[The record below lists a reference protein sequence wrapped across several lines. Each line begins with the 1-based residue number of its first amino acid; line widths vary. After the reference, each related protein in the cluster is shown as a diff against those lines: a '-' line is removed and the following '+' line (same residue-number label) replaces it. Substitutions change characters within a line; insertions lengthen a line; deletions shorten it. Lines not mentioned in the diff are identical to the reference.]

1 MTATKKTLH
10 LPKAGKQKK
19 LYRGVLAAKRSVGD
33 AATGAAIYREEFR
46 RDIGPDQDEVIDRTE
61 SGHEF

>member
-1 MTATKKTLH
+1 MTETKKTPQT
-10 LPKAGKQKK
+10 PKARKPK
-19 LYRGVLAAKRSVGD
+19 LYHGALAAKRSVGD
-33 AATGAAIYREEFR
+33 VTTGAAIYREEFR

>member
-1 MTATKKTLH
+1 MTETKKTPH
-10 LPKAGKQKK
+10 PPKARKPK
-19 LYRGVLAAKRSVGD
+19 LYRGALAAKRNVGD
-33 AATGAAIYREEFR
+33 FATGAAIYREEFQ